1 MYTDFHDKTTIIQLR
16 QILEEILKQNLLKH
30 TNLIQHELISMR
42 GIMNTYTLFL
52 YKCYT
57 LACLNCCVNLIPRF
71 E

>member
-42 GIMNTYTLFL
+42 GIMNTYTVFL

-57 LACLNCCVNLIPRF
+57 QNICLSKLQC
-71 E
+71 